1 MSECV
6 HLVSEQ
12 FTAMF
17 RRKVSECVQQFTAMF
32 RRKVSECVQQFT
44 AMFRRKVNALSL
56 RPVDVSRFG
65 LMVWLITMTSVRFRF
80 SCPLSSKP
88 VVYKHSLGVKKE
100 VRL

>member
-17 RRKVSECVQQFTAMF
+17 C
-32 RRKVSECVQQFT
+32 RKVSECVQQFT

-65 LMVWLITMTSVRFRF
+65 LMVWLITMTSLFD
-80 SCPLSSKP
+80 SASAALSLQNLSFINT
-88 VVYKHSLGVKKE
+88 VWA
-100 VRL
+100 